1 MYCQKCGHENYDS
14 AIQCAA
20 CGEILVPVTRPPA
33 ETLPPLSPYAP
44 ARMRVVGPPNH
55 LVWAILATLLCC
67 LPGGI
72 VAIVYA
78 AQVDSKFMAGDVA
91 GAQYASDQAKMWSWI
106 SAGAVLVIVAG
117 YLMLVVVAALGG
129 TIN

>member
-14 AIQCAA
+14 AIQCSA
-20 CGEILVPVTRPPA
+20 CGEILVPVTKPPA
-33 ETLPPLSPYAP
+33 DTLPPLSSYPP
-44 ARMRVVGPPNH
+44 ARMHVVGPPNH

-67 LPGGI
+67 LPSGI

-91 GAQYASDQAKMWSWI
+91 GAQYASDQAKLWSWI